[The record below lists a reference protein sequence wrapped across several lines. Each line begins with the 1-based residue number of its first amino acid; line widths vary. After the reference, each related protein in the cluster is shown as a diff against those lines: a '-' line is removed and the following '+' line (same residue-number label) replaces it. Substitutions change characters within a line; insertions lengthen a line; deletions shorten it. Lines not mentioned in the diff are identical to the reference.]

1 MSGFS
6 CYLWIIHNRAWS
18 TILGKLDLK
27 NLLVFIRETWVLY
40 DSIFPPSLVNQNFMD
55 WPKGKMIKRD
65 QQWSWGGDSGDE
77 VSEWWGESSLEHICS
92 APPFKSSLQSERKN
106 LKNCGVRDLWKSYLN
121 KHHLT
126 ISMIWPDPDRNRQ
139 INPQNAY

>member
-1 MSGFS
+1 MVSAVICESYTTG
-6 CYLWIIHNRAWS
+6 
-18 TILGKLDLK
+18 LDLQFWASWIWK
-27 NLLVFIRETWVLY
+27 ICLFLLEKLEYCKIAFF
-40 DSIFPPSLVNQNFMD
+40 FPPSLVNQNFMD
-55 WPKGKMIKRD
+55 WPKGKKIKRD
-65 QQWSWGGDSGDE
+65 QQWSWGGDSRDE

-126 ISMIWPDPDRNRQ
+126 ISMIWPDPDRNGE
-139 INPQNAY
+139 ISPQNAY